1 MANDDMIVDVALGTS
16 YASTDS
22 SQRARGKTTTNI
34 LAIVTD
40 KGEVYARGKEI
51 HAFIPVKARED
62 QRDNKL
68 SFRII
73 L

>member
-16 YASTDS
+16 NATSDS
-22 SQRARGKTTTNI
+22 RTNI